1 MNTKTKHG
9 CRRVL
14 AMLLVLI
21 SVMSLFSIPAF
32 AGQEDGYHDPA
43 ERWMNASNRTNE
55 LDVNA
60 TVTRET
66 FHCYICKQP
75 TSFEVWRTPEY
86 TKDGQTAMS
95 RNIRY
100 SDGTLL
106 GGTGTGTILD
116 GTPGV
121 NATYTGYH

>member
-9 CRRVL
+9 CRRLL
-14 AMLLVLI
+14 AMLLVI
-21 SVMSLFSIPAF
+21 VSVMSLFSIPAF

-75 TSFEVWRTPEY
+75 TSFEVWRTP
-86 TKDGQTAMS
+86 DDAVCQ
-95 RNIRY
+95 
-100 SDGTLL
+100 
-106 GGTGTGTILD
+106 
-116 GTPGV
+116 
-121 NATYTGYH
+121 GYFRKT

>member
-21 SVMSLFSIPAF
+21 SVISLFSIPAF

-75 TSFEVWRTPEY
+75 NLRDLNNF
-86 TKDGQTAMS
+86 
-95 RNIRY
+95 
-100 SDGTLL
+100 SDMEKTHWAYYA
-106 GGTGTGTILD
+106 
-116 GTPGV
+116 V
-121 NATYTGYH
+121 MEAANAHIATFDEKEAWSK